1 MNKKIFFIGFYLV
14 SILLVFSFSGCL
26 SLDNSS
32 SGYVGTSNVSYSV
45 EHGQVNSEKEFS
57 GNLFWYD
64 PYGTISSALKDGK
77 ICEMEFSMGYDGSD
91 RDFLIQ
97 FTKKRAEIFNLV
109 VKYLSKQSSK
119 FLTMENA
126 DTIEK
131 DLLSII
137 NKECKPECQ
146 ILSVRIFR
154 LENF

>member
-1 MNKKIFFIGFYLV
+1 
-14 SILLVFSFSGCL
+14 
-26 SLDNSS
+26 
-32 SGYVGTSNVSYSV
+32 
-45 EHGQVNSEKEFS
+45 
-57 GNLFWYD
+57 
-64 PYGTISSALKDGK
+64 
-77 ICEMEFSMGYDGSD
+77 MGYDGSD